1 LSVLSILEHPCLH
14 LWKAGIEPGLL
25 SSSETTIVPF
35 YCGRGSKTAATRSRG
50 FTSPYTFR
58 IY

>member
-1 LSVLSILEHPCLH
+1 VLSILEQPCLH

-35 YCGRGSKTAATRSRG
+35 YCGSGSKTAAARSRG
-50 FTSPYTFR
+50 FTSPYASR
-58 IY
+58 ID